1 VTGRLIGWEPIGTQR
16 DGAQLIGVEAL
27 DGKIWTAR
35 VARPENLR
43 ELGGVE
49 RGAIIELE
57 RGAVSLK
64 PSDRTIWEI
73 ARENDGIY
81 SRALHLE
88 LRPGDRAPY
97 LDMLERRLEAL
108 RREGLVERDR
118 AGNFT
123 LPSNYLDRALAREG
137 QGGRESAR
145 VSLIDPHSVENQI
158 RYRGPTWLDR
168 LSDGEADSA
177 QLGRTGFGGKVRDA
191 LSQRETALRGIEP
204 DQRRDHLV
212 ELEYRDLA
220 ARIER
225 QTGKA
230 VIFAQ
235 EGDKVQGLYQGRIIM
250 AERSYAMIE
259 RDHNVQLAPWR
270 PEMDRARHQ
279 QIVGQV
285 RDYQLDFKYGKAAER
300 TLKRGLGLGI
310 DL

>member
-1 VTGRLIGWEPIGTQR
+1 
-16 DGAQLIGVEAL
+16 
-27 DGKIWTAR
+27 
-35 VARPENLR
+35 
-43 ELGGVE
+43 
-49 RGAIIELE
+49 
-57 RGAVSLK
+57 
-64 PSDRTIWEI
+64 
-73 ARENDGIY
+73 
-81 SRALHLE
+81 
-88 LRPGDRAPY
+88 
-97 LDMLERRLEAL
+97 
-108 RREGLVERDR
+108 
-118 AGNFT
+118 
-123 LPSNYLDRALAREG
+123 
-137 QGGRESAR
+137 
-145 VSLIDPHSVENQI
+145 
-158 RYRGPTWLDR
+158 
-168 LSDGEADSA
+168 
-177 QLGRTGFGGKVRDA
+177 VRDA